1 MLILLF
7 IERSGR
13 DMQNPFGNNNNDNQ
27 NPFNLNNL
35 PLPPNYAKIVND
47 QGDIRIAK
55 VGFSWTTLWYGP
67 LPALFRA
74 DYYNFILMIVLTLHY
89 ALVALFFGLNALLQ
103 FPWPSV
109 FFGFFYNMMYFRHL
123 FTKGYR
129 PADQRSRELLTRARY
144 WKGN

>member
-1 MLILLF
+1 
-7 IERSGR
+7 
-13 DMQNPFGNNNNDNQ
+13 
-27 NPFNLNNL
+27 
-35 PLPPNYAKIVND
+35 
-47 QGDIRIAK
+47 
-55 VGFSWTTLWYGP
+55 
-67 LPALFRA
+67 
-74 DYYNFILMIVLTLHY
+74 MIVLTLDY

>member
-1 MLILLF
+1 
-7 IERSGR
+7 
-13 DMQNPFGNNNNDNQ
+13 MQNPFGNNNNNDNQ

-55 VGFSWTTLWYGP
+55 VGFSWTTLWFGP

-74 DYYNFILMIVLTLHY
+74 DYYNFILMIVLTLDY
-89 ALVALFFGLNALLQ
+89 GLVALFFGLNSLVQ

-123 FTKGYR
+123 FNKGYR
-129 PADQRSRELLTRARY
+129 PADQRSRELLTRSRY
-144 WKGN
+144 WKDK